1 MENKF
6 IERSVN
12 FQIRELTPEM
22 IENREAEFVISSEA
36 VDTFNTV
43 FLSAGGKFDRYME
56 NPIVCYMHRA
66 NSENPDMI
74 LGITTSLFQESGK
87 TIARVKFEEEDVN
100 PLAEKIWKKVQAGTL
115 RMASI
120 GTWISDWRYGD
131 TSKGEDKNVV
141 YFTDWTLYEWS
152 IVSVGSNPDA
162 VKRSEKTIEE
172 IRSLLAKEIEV
183 VNPEN
188 VSYHKRNIRE
198 KEFELLNNNK

>member
-12 FQIRELTPEM
+12 FQLRELTQEM
-22 IENREAEFVISSEA
+22 IDNREAEFVISSEA

-43 FLSAGGKFDRYME
+43 FLASGGKFDRYME

-66 NSENPDMI
+66 NSENPDLI
-74 LGITTSLFQESGK
+74 LGTCTKLFQESGK
-87 TIARVKFEEEDVN
+87 TIARVKFEDADIN
-100 PLAEKIWKKVQAGTL
+100 PLAEKVFRKIQAGTL

-120 GTWISDWRYGD
+120 GVWISDWRYGD
-131 TSKGEDKNVV
+131 TTKGEDKNVV

-162 VKRSEKTIEE
+162 VKRSEQTIEE
-172 IRSLLAKEIEV
+172 IRSLLAKDLEV

-188 VSYHKRNIRE
+188 VSFHKRNMRE
-198 KEFELLNNNK
+198 KEFELLNNK